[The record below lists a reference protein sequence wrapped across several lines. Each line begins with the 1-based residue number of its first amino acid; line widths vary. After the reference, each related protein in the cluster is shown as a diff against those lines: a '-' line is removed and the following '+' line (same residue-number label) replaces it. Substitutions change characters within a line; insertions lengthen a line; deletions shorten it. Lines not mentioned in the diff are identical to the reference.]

1 MQKIY
6 KSVLQY
12 LKSAMKDGISSRN
25 AVMSEPVSLKKSPVV
40 SIIGANMKF
49 NGKMV
54 SDEDVII
61 YGQVSGAITAK
72 MSDVTVGP
80 CGQLTADI
88 LANRVNIEG
97 AVVGDIVGGEKVTI
111 GKTGHVV
118 GNIQAP
124 VVTLEDGAK
133 FKGCIEM
140 DPELLDIGGPQ
151 QNAVLQPL
159 GKTTN
164 GQQTA

>member
-6 KSVLQY
+6 KPVLQF
-12 LKSAMKDGISSRN
+12 LKSVIKGGISSRKTL
-25 AVMSEPVSLKKSPVV
+25 MSEPVALKKSPVV
-40 SIIGANMKF
+40 SIIGSNMKLD
-49 NGKMV
+49 GKMI
-54 SDEDVII
+54 SDEDLII
-61 YGQVSGAITAK
+61 YGQVSGAVVAK

-80 CGQLTADI
+80 GGQLEADI
-88 LANRVNIEG
+88 LANRVKIEG

-124 VVTLEDGAK
+124 MVTLEDGAK

-140 DPELLDIGGPQ
+140 DPEILDLGTPQ

-159 GKTTN
+159 DKTTN